1 MIISFDADE
10 KDSKDSEKGKVQ
22 LLEQLLESECKI
34 KKPFVDRPGD
44 WVCINC
50 KNLNFAHRI
59 RCNICQFSKQES
71 NILFEAYLRGE
82 YLISDFPFANS
93 EYEIIFNRQ
102 IAEESKRKHR
112 REGEGKGEGKR
123 QG

>member
-1 MIISFDADE
+1 VDE

-22 LLEQLLESECKI
+22 LLESECKI
-34 KKPFVDRPGD
+34 KKPFVERPGD

-50 KNLNFAHRI
+50 KNLNFAFRI
-59 RCNICQFSKQES
+59 HCNRCQFSKQES
-71 NILFEAYLRGE
+71 NILFDAYLRGE
-82 YLISDFPFANS
+82 YLINNFPYSNS

-102 IAEESKRKHR
+102 TEESKHR
-112 REGEGKGEGKR
+112 REGKGEGKR